1 MFENKSEVAMK
12 QSNIIENVLEKAG
25 NENLI
30 NELTTRLSQSE
41 ITTFLLALSKE
52 ITNKNTPNDVLSKY
66 ESNRFVK
73 PSKLNP
79 VKVKQIEILM
89 LEMAEASGFSPVLL
103 SPASPL
109 GSCSVIAK
117 VDQNNVISATRG
129 LEFIADSTSM
139 LAIYLANGIKNR
151 TIDNTKNSVHLSA
164 TCRVIRGQMFKSN
177 TFVPHFGLFTIVS
190 SGKDTGSY
198 GFEKDA
204 IAKHIG
210 FYISYF
216 GDRLGHELKVSLNIR
231 NGYTDKMGFVDR
243 IHYHLRETYPYI
255 DFIVNREENDNTYYQ
270 GLNFKISVNDIEI
283 VDGGFVDWTR
293 KLLGNK
299 KERLLTSGAGVDL
312 QLITGMLDQTI

>member
-1 MFENKSEVAMK
+1 MK
-12 QSNIIENVLEKAG
+12 QQNIIKNVLEKAG

-52 ITNKNTPNDVLSKY
+52 MADKNTPGAILSRY

-73 PSKLNP
+73 PSELNP
-79 VKVKQIEILM
+79 IKVKKVELLM
-89 LEMAEASGFSPVLL
+89 LEMAEASGFSSVLL

-129 LEFIADSTSM
+129 LELIADSSNM
-139 LAIYLANGIKNR
+139 LAIYLANGIKKK
-151 TIDNTKNSVHLSA
+151 TIDNTKSPVHLST
-164 TCRVIRGQMFKSN
+164 TCRVTRGQMFEN
-177 TFVPHFGLFTIVS
+177 NAFVPHFSLFTIAS

-204 IAKHIG
+204 IVRQMGYYKG
-210 FYISYF
+210 YF
-216 GDRLGHELKVSLNIR
+216 GEKLGHKLKVSLNIR
-231 NGYTDKMGFVDR
+231 SGYKDKMGFIDR
-243 IHYHLRETYPYI
+243 IHCYLHERYPDI
-255 DFIVNREENDNTYYQ
+255 DFIANREETGNSYYQ
-270 GLNFKISVNDIEI
+270 GVNFKISVNDIEI
-283 VDGGFVDWTR
+283 VDGGFVDWTQ

-299 KERLLTSGAGVDL
+299 KERLLISGAGVDL
-312 QLITGMLDQTI
+312 QLIAGMLDKII